1 MGDNCDFINK
11 SKKELELFY
20 APFFHSGEE
29 LQYFLRDVFDYE
41 NGSLTKR
48 QMVFQV
54 QRFISLANDIDQIRP
69 ARDSLRVMFLKFG
82 LDSLCSLSGYMNKTK
97 QAFYDEFCTCF
108 TEEGKNYI
116 LENFKLSSFQDEYKG
131 HSFESGH
138 EIDLGDFL
146 NIIKVVRDKVAHD
159 FNYWGIQFFAHD
171 SDSIWL
177 SEIETEENLLQSY
190 KYQRKSK
197 ILTTYHFTTTLNYE
211 KFIYYFTEACVGF
224 IKKKTSNIA

>member
-1 MGDNCDFINK
+1 MDDTYDFVNK

-29 LQYFLRDVFDYE
+29 LQYFLRDAFDYE

-48 QMVFQV
+48 QIVFQV
-54 QRFISLANDIDQIRP
+54 QRFVSLANDIAQIRP
-69 ARDSLRVMFLKFG
+69 ARDSLRVMFVKFG
-82 LDSLCSLSGYMNKTK
+82 LDSLCSLLGYTNKTK

-116 LENFKLSSFQDEYKG
+116 LENFKLLSFQDEYKG
-131 HSFESGH
+131 HIFEAEH
-138 EIDLGDFL
+138 EMDLGDFL

-159 FNYWGIQFFAHD
+159 FNYWEMQFFAYD
-171 SDSIWL
+171 SDSAWL

-190 KYQRKSK
+190 KYHRKTKMLSA
-197 ILTTYHFTTTLNYE
+197 YHFETTLNYE
-211 KFIYYFTEACVGF
+211 KFIYHFTEACVEF
-224 IKKKTSNIA
+224 IKRKCAV